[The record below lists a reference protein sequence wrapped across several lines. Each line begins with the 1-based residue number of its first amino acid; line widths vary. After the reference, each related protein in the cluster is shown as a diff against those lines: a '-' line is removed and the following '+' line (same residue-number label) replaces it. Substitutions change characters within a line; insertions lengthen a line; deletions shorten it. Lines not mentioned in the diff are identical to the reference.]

1 METIVIKIG
10 KLISFMLKKKKK
22 KLGQMRATQ
31 DPLPIAGLKKNF
43 LNGEW

>member
-10 KLISFMLKKKKK
+10 KLISFMLKKKK

>member
-10 KLISFMLKKKKK
+10 KLISFMLKKK